1 MIDRWIVCQIGAR
14 EHYAVARALN
24 RQGVLERLVTD
35 AWIPVGHPLGGLKR
49 GLRERAHPELSGA
62 KVWAPNYASTAFELS
77 MRMRRLNG
85 WHRIIARNDWF
96 QRAAIGELSRISGG
110 RQAITVFAYSYAA
123 LDIFR
128 FARTKGWRTVLGQID
143 PGPLEQR
150 IVSKLYAERPDQK
163 AQWTPPSEIYWER
176 WRQECD
182 AADRI
187 VVNSAWSKSA
197 LEEEGVDAAKIRVVP
212 LAYEPPAEA
221 ANFQRQYP
229 ERFTA
234 KRPLRVLFLG
244 QVNLRKGA
252 GPLLDAVAL
261 LQDAPVEFW
270 FVGPI
275 QIAVPPTLQRAPNVK
290 WFGPVARSETSR
302 FYREADVFIFPTFS
316 DGFGLTQL
324 EAQAWKLPVIASR
337 FCGEAVTDGSSGVIL
352 KDLSAQSIAETLRAC
367 LSDPRRLHA
376 MSLKMSSQPQFSLD
390 SIGRSLMAD
399 ADWPA
404 LSPSDELVA

>member
-1 MIDRWIVCQIGAR
+1 M
-14 EHYAVARALN
+14 
-24 RQGVLERLVTD
+24 
-35 AWIPVGHPLGGLKR
+35 
-49 GLRERAHPELSGA
+49 
-62 KVWAPNYASTAFELS
+62 
-77 MRMRRLNG
+77 
-85 WHRIIARNDWF
+85 ARNDWF
-96 QRAAIGELSRISGG
+96 QRAAIHELSRISRG
-110 RQAITVFAYSYAA
+110 RHAITVFAYSYAA
-123 LDIFR
+123 LEILR
-128 FARTKGWRTVLGQID
+128 FARAEGWRTVLGQID

-150 IVSKLYAERPDQK
+150 IVSKLYAGRPDQR
-163 AQWTPPSEIYWER
+163 AQWTPPPDVYWER
-176 WRQECD
+176 WRQECEV
-182 AADRI
+182 ADRI
-187 VVNSAWSKSA
+187 VVNSSWSRSA
-197 LEEEGVDAAKIRVVP
+197 LEAEGVDAAKIRIVP

-221 ANFQRQYP
+221 ANFQRQSP

-234 KRPLRVLFLG
+234 ARPLRVLFLG

-252 GPLLDAVAL
+252 GPLLDAIAS
-261 LQDAPVEFW
+261 LQDTPIEFW

-275 QIAVPPTLQRAPNVK
+275 QIAVPPALQRGPNVK

-337 FCGEAVTDGSSGVIL
+337 FCGEAVTDGSNGIIL
-352 KDLSAQSIAETLRAC
+352 KDLSAQMIAETLRAC

-376 MSLKMSSQPQFSLD
+376 MSQKASSHRQFSLE

-404 LSPSDELVA
+404 LSPAVELVA